1 LDIGEIFF
9 YRDTKVE
16 IIEIDIEFDLILI
29 RNLSSEISNYVSSKL
44 LNKSPHEEKYIS
56 ICLLEGEKRWY

>member
-1 LDIGEIFF
+1 MDIGEIFF

-44 LNKSPHEEKYIS
+44 LIKSPHEEKYIS